1 MSKSAEHTGLYD
13 PAYDHDSCGVGL
25 IAHLRGV
32 ADHAIVAD
40 GLRILCNMSHRG
52 AVGADPDEGDG
63 SGITLQLPDVFLR
76 GAVDF
81 ALPPADEYVLGQ
93 LFLPPSGSEVMRGLV
108 EKRARAAGL
117 PVIGW
122 RQVPTRPGCLSENET
137 EVPEIWQVFL
147 TAQPPEKGVNPATRD
162 WGVSPT
168 PLDLPKKPRR
178 FAATPFSGGCTAR
191 LLILR
196 RQCERAARE
205 LPSGEDF
212 HFCSLSTRIVVYK
225 GRLQAGHLEQFY
237 PDLSA
242 PDLVSGF
249 ALVHQRFS
257 TNTFPAWRRAHP
269 FRLIAHNGEI
279 NTVRGNRNWL
289 RARSQALVSDRFG
302 ADLQNLWPLL
312 DDDEADSASFDQ
324 NLELLVAG
332 GYSLAHALLLMIPEA
347 WQRHTLM
354 PEALREFYA
363 YHAALMEPWDGPAA
377 IVATD
382 GLQIAALLD
391 RNGLRPARYLL
402 TDDERL
408 VLASE
413 AGVLDLPPHKIL
425 RQTRLEPGRMLLLD
439 FAAGKIIDDAEIKAE
454 LAGLHDYAKLRTS
467 TQFGLDHLADAKAPA
482 TPDPAALTRRQTAFG
497 YTRETLEY
505 LLAPALERGEEA
517 LGSMGN
523 DTPPAVLSQH
533 GKPLANYFK
542 QNFAQVTNPAIDP
555 LREELVMSLH
565 SLPGARPQLFALIDG
580 HTPEGRCLSLES
592 PLLTNPQLAQIRA
605 AAPPQS
611 ALSVTCLDMVYPADQ
626 GASGMQGALDA
637 LCAAAQQAVSS
648 GQADLIILSD
658 RNCDAEHIAIPALLA
673 CSAVH
678 HHLITHSLRTRTGL
692 IVETAACIEVHHL
705 ATLAGFGAEAINP
718 YLALDSLNALPDA
731 PEDAEVLYLQAL
743 AKGLK
748 KVMSKMGIST
758 YQSYCGAQQFDAVG
772 LSEALVAQYFPGT
785 ATPVG
790 GVGLAELAEEACRAH
805 REAFGT
811 KEPPPLPEGGD
822 YHLRGSGEAHA
833 WTAASVTHLQHA
845 VRADDAAEFAAFTR
859 LLDKPEEPLN
869 LRGLFELKP
878 AAKPLPLDEVE
889 PAAEI
894 MRRFSTGAMS
904 FGSLSHAAHVNLARA
919 MNRVGGKSNTGEGGE
934 EAARY
939 LPLNDGAPNP
949 DRSAIKQVASGRFGV
964 TTEYLVNA
972 DVLQIKIAQ
981 GAKPG
986 EGGQLP
992 GYKVDRRIAAVRH
1005 STPGVGLISPP
1016 PHHDIYSIED
1026 LAQLIFDLK
1035 NVNPAADISVKLV
1048 AEIGVGTVAAGVAKA
1063 HADHITIAGFDGGT
1077 GASPLTSIKHA
1088 GLPWEVGLAETQ
1100 QTLVANRLRGRVA
1113 LQVDGGLRTGRDVVV
1128 GALLGADEFGFA
1140 TAPLIAQGCLMT
1152 RKCHLNVCP
1161 VGIATQDPQLIA
1173 RFPGKPEHVVRF
1185 FAFIAEQVRVL
1196 MAELGAATL
1205 DELIGRAA
1213 DYIDFRPATE
1223 HWKAHGLDYHRLLHP
1238 TPAPPEVA
1246 RFHSESQQHGLESVR
1261 DHWLIEQAAPALERR
1276 ESVVIETLIRNTD
1289 RTFAGMLAGELTRLH
1304 GASGLPEDTIRIS
1317 ANGAAGQSFG
1327 AWLAPGI
1334 SLTLAGVAND
1344 YLGKGLCG
1352 GRIVVHPPKGHRLG
1366 EPEDNCLIGNT
1377 ALYGATAGECYCLGA
1392 VGERFAVRNS
1402 GAIAVIE
1409 GAGDHAC
1416 EYMTGGVVLCLG
1428 RTGRNFAA
1436 GMSGGV
1442 AYVWDPH
1449 GTFEAR
1455 CNTEMI
1461 SLQPL
1466 APDADADMNDAR
1478 YNDHARVRG
1487 LLAEHARLTGSERAA
1502 HLLEDWQTA
1511 AGQFIKLMPGD
1522 YERALAALYDVQDT
1536 QAAHG

>member
-1 MSKSAEHTGLYD
+1 MLKPPGRTGLYD
-13 PAYDHDSCGVGL
+13 PAYEHDSCGVGCV
-25 IAHLRGV
+25 AHLRGE
-32 ADHAIVAD
+32 ASHGIVAD
-40 GLRILCNMSHRG
+40 GLTILRNLSHRG

-63 SGITLQLPDVFLR
+63 SGITVQLPDAFLR
-76 GAVDF
+76 GRVDF
-81 ALPPADEYVLGQ
+81 ELPGAGEYALGQ
-93 LFLPPSGSEVMRGLV
+93 LFLPPSGSEAMRGLV
-108 EKRARAAGL
+108 GRFAQAADL
-117 PVIGW
+117 PVAGW
-122 RQVPTRPGCLSENET
+122 RRVPTAPDCLANGERN
-137 EVPEIWQVFL
+137 VPEVWQVFFTGL
-147 TAQPPEKGVNPATRD
+147 G
-162 WGVSPT
+162 G
-168 PLDLPKKPRR
+168 
-178 FAATPFSGGCTAR
+178 AAACR
-191 LLILR
+191 LLVLR

-205 LPSGEDF
+205 LPDGEDF
-212 HFCSLSTRIVVYK
+212 HFCSLSTRTVVYK
-225 GRLQAGHLEQFY
+225 GRLQAGHLESFY
-237 PDLSA
+237 PDLSE
-242 PDLVSGF
+242 PELVSCF

-289 RARSQALVSDRFG
+289 RARSRALVSERFG
-302 ADLQNLWPLL
+302 PGLADLWPLL

-332 GYSLAHALLLMIPEA
+332 GYDLAHALLSMIPEA
-347 WQRHTLM
+347 WQQHTLM
-354 PEALREFYA
+354 PEPLREFYA

-382 GLQIAALLD
+382 GLQIAAMLD
-391 RNGLRPARYLL
+391 RNGLRPARYLI
-402 TDDERL
+402 TDDDRL

-413 AGVLDLPPHKIL
+413 VGVLDLPPEKIL
-425 RQTRLEPGRMLLLD
+425 CQSRLEPGRMLLLD
-439 FAAGKIIDDAEIKAE
+439 FAEGAVIDDAAIKSR
-454 LAGLHDYAKLRTS
+454 LAAAHDYAGLRAR
-467 TQFGLDHLADAKAPA
+467 TQYPLAHLADAPAPA
-482 TPDPAALTRRQTAFG
+482 PPDADSLARCQTAFG

-523 DTPPAVLSQH
+523 DTPPAVLSQQ
-533 GKPLANYFK
+533 GKVLANYFK

-555 LREELVMSLH
+555 LREALVMSLH
-565 SLPGARPQLFALIDG
+565 SLPGARPPLFALIDG
-580 HTPEGRCLSLES
+580 HDPEGRCLSLES
-592 PLLTNPQLAQIRA
+592 PLLTNRELARIRDA
-605 AAPPQS
+605 RAPQS
-611 ALSVTCLDMVYPADQ
+611 ALSVSVLDLVYPADR
-626 GASGMQGALDA
+626 GAAGLAPALER
-637 LCAAAQQAVSS
+637 LCESAAAAVSA
-648 GQADLIILSD
+648 GEADLIILSD
-658 RNCDAEHIAIPALLA
+658 RHCDAGHIAIPALLA

-678 HHLITHSLRTRTGL
+678 HHLIAGSLRTRTGL
-692 IVETAACIEVHHL
+692 ILETAACIEVHHL

-731 PEDAEVLYLQAL
+731 PEDAEAHYLQAL

-758 YQSYCGAQQFDAVG
+758 YQSYCGAQIFDAVG
-772 LSEALVAQYFPGT
+772 LSEDLVERYFPGT

-790 GVGLAELAEEACRAH
+790 GIGLDELAEEACRAH
-805 REAFGT
+805 RAAFGPA
-811 KEPPPLPEGGD
+811 EPPPLPEGGE
-822 YHLRGSGEAHA
+822 YHLRGGSEAHA

-845 VRADDAAEFAAFTR
+845 VRADDAGEFAEFTR
-859 LLDKPEEPLN
+859 LLDKPDEMLN

-878 AAKPLPLDEVE
+878 AARPLPIEKVE

-904 FGSLSHAAHVNLARA
+904 FGSLSHVAHVNLARA
-919 MNRVGGKSNTGEGGE
+919 MNGIGGKSNTGEGGE
-934 EAARY
+934 EAERY
-939 LPLNDGAPNP
+939 RPLNDGAPNP

-964 TTEYLVNA
+964 TADYLVNA

-992 GYKVDRRIAAVRH
+992 GHKVDRRIAAVRH

-1026 LAQLIFDLK
+1026 LAQLVFDLK

-1063 HADHITIAGFDGGT
+1063 HADHITIAGADGGT

-1088 GLPWEVGLAETQ
+1088 GLPWEIGLAETQ

-1113 LQVDGGLRTGRDVVV
+1113 LQVDGGLRTGRDVVI

-1173 RFPGKPEHVVRF
+1173 RFPGKPEHVVRY
-1185 FAFIAEQVRVL
+1185 FAFVAEQVRAL
-1196 MAELGAATL
+1196 LAELGVASL

-1213 DYIDFRPATE
+1213 DHIDFRPATE
-1223 HWKAHGLDYHRLLHP
+1223 HWKARGLDYHRLLHP
-1238 TPAPPEVA
+1238 PAAPPDTA
-1246 RFHSESQQHGLESVR
+1246 RLHCESQQHGLESVR
-1261 DHWLIEQAAPALERR
+1261 DHWLIEQAGPALERR
-1276 ESVVIETLIRNTD
+1276 EPVVIETPIRNTD
-1289 RTFAGMLAGELTRLH
+1289 RTFAGMLSGELTRLH
-1304 GASGLPEDTIRIS
+1304 GADGLPEDTIQIR
-1317 ANGAAGQSFG
+1317 AEGAAGQSFG

-1352 GRIVVHPPKGHRLG
+1352 GRIVVHPPVGHRLG
-1366 EPEDNCLIGNT
+1366 DPENNCLIGNT
-1377 ALYGATAGECYCLGA
+1377 ALYGATSGQCYCLGA

-1402 GAIAVIE
+1402 GATAVIE

-1442 AYVWDPH
+1442 AYVWDPD
-1449 GTFEAR
+1449 GAFEPR

-1466 APDADADMNDAR
+1466 AGDDEDADMQDLR
-1478 YNDHARVRG
+1478 HNDHARVRG
-1487 LLAEHARLTGSERAA
+1487 LLAEHARLTGSECATR
-1502 HLLEDWQTA
+1502 LLEDWPAA
-1511 AGQFIKLMPGD
+1511 AGQFVKLMPDD
-1522 YERALAALYDVQDT
+1522 YARALAALYDAPDSR
-1536 QAAHG
+1536 AAHG